1 MDKCDLKWE
10 RILLL
15 VVENMRDIDN
25 AIIIISS
32 TWVLSN
38 NDGDDDQ

>member
-1 MDKCDLKWE
+1 MWFE
-10 RILLL
+10 MGASARILLL
-15 VVENMRDIDN
+15 VDENMRDIDN